1 MHANFANICRYIVFK
16 KMSRV
21 LAGDLGWGGW
31 KDQTADTGHSPQD
44 SGEGEEAG
52 EGKREDEGGG
62 ADGHAAR
69 GQADPQAGGLNSS
82 VQTVPLR

>member
-1 MHANFANICRYIVFK
+1 MLYCSNV
-16 KMSRV
+16 KMEKGAEGR
-21 LAGDLGWGGW
+21 DR
-31 KDQTADTGHSPQD
+31 
-44 SGEGEEAG
+44 EGEEAG

-82 VQTVPLR
+82 VQTVPLT